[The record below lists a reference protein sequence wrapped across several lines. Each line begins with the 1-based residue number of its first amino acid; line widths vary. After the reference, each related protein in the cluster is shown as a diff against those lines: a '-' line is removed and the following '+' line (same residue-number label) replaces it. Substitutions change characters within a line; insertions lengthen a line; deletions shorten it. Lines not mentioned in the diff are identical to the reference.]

1 MQGVYIMDME
11 LTFPKGAYVFLWGG
25 LIKNAGG
32 MTRAMLKRAELL
44 LSEGIEVKILLCA
57 RGMEQLD
64 GVLHY
69 NENGFPLIKE
79 SNFITMEQYLG
90 SACSDDTQKHP
101 NEYGINFKEQ
111 LYAEENGDKIYFKNG
126 EEWLR
131 ELKTEI
137 SRKKLVK
144 VLSGQEQKKVDIVYW
159 DDILTR
165 IVEYRE
171 NENTKVTRFFSR
183 TGFCFL
189 RITEEKASG
198 EYRIKKVI
206 LFDENKK
213 QVRTFKTL
221 NELSQLFFCDYLR
234 TVKDYDIFAFQDPF
248 LDFDP
253 GFAEMYN
260 PGKHIYRIGINHGC
274 GFGEERHWYNRL
286 NPRIRDMIE
295 EKVSPDVEAFICLTK
310 EAADDFRK
318 RLGNRN
324 IIYQVPNTVFWPEA
338 LAPFEKRDKYRV
350 VFIGRFAKE
359 KQISHI
365 LKAWKVVEKY
375 VPEAH
380 LHLYGRGG
388 LEQEFVRQIG
398 EEGLTNIKM
407 EGFTNFVGEEYQKA
421 GLSLLCSDFEG
432 MPLSLLESLA
442 NGCPVVAYSFK
453 YGPRDII
460 VSGKNGYLCEKNNI
474 KQVADSIIKYFQLE
488 DAQRK
493 AMTDCARAS
502 VEIYKESNYKKNWV
516 TMLNE
521 VVRRYP
527 CNLRINKCEMN
538 VITYAVDVI
547 HSKVTYNCRLELGGG
562 IPQAA
567 YGQERIYI
575 KRYAADMH
583 YFTEEDVSSIADY
596 EKCIFDITF
605 AIKPDETVGLCILW
619 NNSFFEKKIN
629 LKKIT

>member
-1 MQGVYIMDME
+1 MQGVYIMDTE

-171 NENTKVTRFFSR
+171 NENTKVTRFFSK

-189 RITEEKASG
+189 RITEEKASD

-407 EGFTNFVGEEYQKA
+407 EGFTNSVGEEYQKA

-629 LKKIT
+629 LKK

>member
-1 MQGVYIMDME
+1 MQGVYIMDTE

-189 RITEEKASG
+189 RITEEKALD

-388 LEQEFVRQIG
+388 LEQEFARQIS

-407 EGFTNFVGEEYQKA
+407 EGFTNSVGEEYQKA

-453 YGPRDII
+453 YGPRDVI

-605 AIKPDETVGLCILW
+605 AIKSDETVGLCILW

-629 LKKIT
+629 LKK